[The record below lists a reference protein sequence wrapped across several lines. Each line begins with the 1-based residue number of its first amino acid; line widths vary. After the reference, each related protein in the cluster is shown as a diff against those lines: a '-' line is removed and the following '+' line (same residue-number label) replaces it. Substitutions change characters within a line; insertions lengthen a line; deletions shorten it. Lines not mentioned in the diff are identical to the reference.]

1 MSSTFQHF
9 RDLYEKYRTSSAT
22 EAEIEEFFDYLRNP
36 ENLEILKEEMIRGWV
51 DESGRKVESP
61 VKWQDIQLEIR
72 KKKALERRSL
82 RLKTQKMYWWAAA
95 ASILVIA
102 AVSLG
107 IFFMNGSDEFI
118 TYTTGFGQVEKIVLD
133 DGSEVTLNANS
144 ELKWKPTWQKDEKRL
159 VVLTG
164 EAFFTVASVLN
175 EVTNQKMG
183 FDVQTQDL
191 TIQVVGT
198 SFNVKSRTEKT
209 DIFLKEG
216 KILLDLKEGEN
227 ELSDALKGS
236 KREKIEML
244 PGESVSYSATTE
256 KLEKAESDQY
266 GNASWMAGTF
276 MYSNKSVREIL
287 QSLQDIYGVRFEVED
302 RSILDRKLTTNLPYS
317 DWPIVESG
325 LELLLQVKLEK
336 KDNNT
341 IIIKKE

>member
-51 DESGRKVESP
+51 DESGRKIESP
-61 VKWQDIQLEIR
+61 VKWQDIQAEIR
-72 KKKALERRSL
+72 KNKALEGKRIHR
-82 RLKTQKMYWWAAA
+82 KTQTRYWWAAA

-102 AVSLG
+102 ALSLG
-107 IFFMNGSDEFI
+107 IFFGSGSNEYT
-118 TYTTGFGQVEKIVLD
+118 TYTTGYGQVKKILLD

-144 ELKWKPTWQKDEKRL
+144 ELKWKTSWEKEEQR
-159 VVLTG
+159 VAILTG
-164 EAFFTVASVLN
+164 EAFFTVTSVMDERSDEKL
-175 EVTNQKMG
+175 G

-209 DIFLKEG
+209 DIYLKEG
-216 KILLDLKEGEN
+216 KILLDLVEREN
-227 ELSDALKGS
+227 KKTDNIKKPKL
-236 KREKIEML
+236 IEMQ

-256 KLEKAESDQY
+256 KFEKAESDQY

-276 MYSNKSVREIL
+276 MYSNKTVREIL
-287 QSLQDIYGVRFEVED
+287 QSLQDIYGVQFEVED
-302 RSILDRKLTTNLPYS
+302 KFILDKKLTTNLPYS

-325 LELLLQVKLEK
+325 LELLLQVKLVK
-336 KDNNT
+336 KDDQIT
-341 IIIKKE
+341 VIKKE

>member
-22 EAEIEEFFDYLRNP
+22 ESEIEEFFDYLRNP

-72 KKKALERRSL
+72 KKKALERKRL
-82 RLKTQKMYWWAAA
+82 RQKTQTRYWWAAA
-95 ASILVIA
+95 ASLLVIA

-107 IFFMNGSDEFI
+107 IFFMNGPEEFI
-118 TYTTGFGQVEKIVLD
+118 TYRTGFGQVEKIVLD

-144 ELKWKPTWQKDEKRL
+144 ELKWKSSWRKDDKRL
-159 VVLTG
+159 AILSG
-164 EAFFTVASVLN
+164 EAFFTVASVLL
-175 EVTNQKMG
+175 EDSDQKMG

-198 SFNVKSRTEKT
+198 AFNVKSRTEKT

-216 KILLDLKEGEN
+216 KILLDLKESEKEN
-227 ELSDALKGS
+227 RGKVATKPEL
-236 KREKIEML
+236 IEMK
-244 PGESVSYSATTE
+244 PGESVSYSASTE

-287 QSLQDIYGVRFEVED
+287 QSLQDIYGIRFEVED
-302 RSILDRKLTTNLPYS
+302 SSILDRKLTTNLPYS

-325 LELLLQVKLEK
+325 LELLLQTKLQK
-336 KDNNT
+336 KEDN
-341 IIIKKE
+341 IIVIKKE